1 MVNRVSLLVE
11 IMSTIICLFGLYGE
25 KFRFDFKEIILV
37 SIEIIVMQ
45 SIDMGY
51 LPAWSA
57 ELMFLVIAL
66 YCVWRFG
73 FDKKKLIVNNVLYI
87 ILLSG
92 LQMICFFIV
101 SCIVGEGA
109 GEEIRI
115 FCVNII
121 MFLVCIIITRNKWL
135 KRVSF
140 YFQREDVI
148 MWLVLVIGGVVILSG
163 IYMVRY
169 SQGLY
174 IDEYVI
180 QVIAI
185 LITCVMT
192 GSWQKYKLKA
202 KEKELELQTYRLY
215 EESYQ
220 NLISEIRLRQHE
232 FNNHINAIYS
242 QHLICKNYEELVE
255 RQRAYCEEIIYDN
268 RYEKLLKA
276 GDFVLIGFLYGKFIE
291 AEKRGIKVEYE
302 LKCMELKSS
311 LPMFKLIELIGN
323 LINNAMDAS
332 EKCREKRLYVSI
344 IENTKEIAV
353 EVRNEHPTLS
363 AKEITA
369 MFQKGYS
376 SKGEGR
382 GFGLYGLKKM
392 GTEYHFEIIC
402 SNVLIKTVNWIS
414 FSVHLNKDD

>member
-73 FDKKKLIVNNVLYI
+73 FDKKKLIVNSVLYI

-92 LQMICFFIV
+92 LQMISFFIV

-109 GEEIRI
+109 NKEIHI
-115 FCVNII
+115 LCVNI
-121 MFLVCIIITRNKWL
+121 MMLVVCIIIARKERL
-135 KRVSF
+135 KRVSY
-140 YFQREDVI
+140 YFQRNDIIVRC
-148 MWLVLVIGGVVILSG
+148 VLILGIVVILIC
-163 IYMVRY
+163 IYVVKRAG
-169 SQGLY
+169 GLY
-174 IDEYVI
+174 IEDYLFPA
-180 QVIAI
+180 IAI
-185 LITCVMT
+185 LIICFMT
-192 GSWQKYKLKA
+192 ESWQKYKLKA
-202 KEKELELQTYRLY
+202 REKEMELQTYKLY
-215 EESYQ
+215 EASYQ

-242 QHLICKNYEELVE
+242 QHLTCKNFEELVE

-268 RYEKLLKA
+268 RYERLLKA

-291 AEKRGIKVEYE
+291 AEKRGIEVEYE

-311 LPMFKLIELIGN
+311 LPMFKLIELMGN
-323 LINNAMDAS
+323 LINNAIDAS
-332 EKCREKRLYVSI
+332 EKCKEKRMYVSI
-344 IENTKEIAV
+344 IENMEEIII

-382 GFGLYGLKKM
+382 GLGLYGLKKM

-402 SNVLIKTVNWIS
+402 SNVLIETVNWIS

>member
-109 GEEIRI
+109 NKEIHI
-115 FCVNII
+115 LCVNI
-121 MFLVCIIITRNKWL
+121 MMLVVCIIIARKERL
-135 KRVSF
+135 KRVSY
-140 YFQREDVI
+140 YFQRNDI
-148 MWLVLVIGGVVILSG
+148 IIRCVLILGIVVILIC
-163 IYMVRY
+163 IYVVKRAR
-169 SQGLY
+169 GLY
-174 IDEYVI
+174 IEDYLFPA
-180 QVIAI
+180 IAI
-185 LITCVMT
+185 LIICFMT
-192 GSWQKYKLKA
+192 ESWQKYKLKA
-202 KEKELELQTYRLY
+202 REKEMELQTYKLY
-215 EESYQ
+215 EASYQ

-242 QHLICKNYEELVE
+242 QHLTCKSYKELVD

-268 RYEKLLKA
+268 RYERLLKA
-276 GDFVLIGFLYGKFIE
+276 GDFVLTGFLYGKFIE
-291 AEKRGIKVEYE
+291 AEKRGIEVEYE
-302 LKCMELKSS
+302 LKCMELKSA
-311 LPMFKLIELIGN
+311 LPMFKLIELMGN
-323 LINNAMDAS
+323 LINNAIDAL
-332 EKCREKRLYVSI
+332 EKCKEKRMYVSI
-344 IENTKEIAV
+344 IENMEEIII

-363 AKEITA
+363 SKEIIA

-382 GFGLYGLKKM
+382 GLGLYGLKKM

-402 SNVLIKTVNWIS
+402 SNVLIETVNWIS
-414 FSVHLNKDD
+414 FSVHLNKDA